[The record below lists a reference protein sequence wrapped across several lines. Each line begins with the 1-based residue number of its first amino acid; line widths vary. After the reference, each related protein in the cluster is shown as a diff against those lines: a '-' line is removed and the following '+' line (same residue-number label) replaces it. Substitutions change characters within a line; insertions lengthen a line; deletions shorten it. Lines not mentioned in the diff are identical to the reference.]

1 MKESLKALHNSVAH
15 LGEVIEK
22 IEPDKYTDSAYPKEW
37 TIADTMSHLGSGA
50 VITSQN
56 FDNILSGAEADPD
69 FSTSTWDEWNAKDP
83 AAQVADAL
91 VADAALLDR
100 LQMLDEEGRDKF
112 EFSMGP
118 VKFDFD
124 GFVSLRLNE
133 QALHTWDIEVTTNGS
148 ATVPEDAAA
157 VMVDHVAMFVGFSGK
172 TNGVAHDLHVK
183 TVNPEREYVLAFGE
197 DSVSMSVNEHGG
209 NVDLEL
215 PAEAFVRLVGGRL
228 DPKHTPRNVTGE
240 HLDELRQAFPGY

>member
-228 DPKHTPRNVTGE
+228 EPQHTPRNVTGE

>member
-172 TNGVAHDLHVK
+172 TNGVAHDVHVK

>member
-69 FSTSTWDEWNAKDP
+69 FSKSTWDEWNAKDP

>member
-1 MKESLKALHNSVAH
+1 
-15 LGEVIEK
+15 
-22 IEPDKYTDSAYPKEW
+22 
-37 TIADTMSHLGSGA
+37 
-50 VITSQN
+50 
-56 FDNILSGAEADPD
+56 
-69 FSTSTWDEWNAKDP
+69 
-83 AAQVADAL
+83 L

>member
-22 IEPDKYTDSAYPKEW
+22 IGPDKYTDSAYPTKW

-50 VITSQN
+50 VIMSQG
-56 FDNILSGAEADPD
+56 FDNVLSGADADPD
-69 FSTSTWDEWNAKDP
+69 FNKATWDEWNAKDP
-83 AAQVADAL
+83 SAQVADAL
-91 VADAALLDR
+91 VANEALLDR

-112 EFSMGP
+112 EFLMGP
-118 VKFDFD
+118 MKFDFD

-148 ATVPEDAAA
+148 ATVPEEAAA

-172 TNGVAHDLHVK
+172 SNGVARDVHVT
-183 TVNPEREYVLAFGE
+183 TVDPEREFVLTFTE
-197 DSVSMSVNEHGG
+197 DSVSMSANAQGG
-209 NVDLEL
+209 HVDLTL
-215 PAEAFVRLVGGRL
+215 PAEAFVRLISGRL
-228 DPKHTPRNVTGE
+228 DPKHTPRTVTGE
-240 HLDELRQAFPGY
+240 QLDELRAAFPGY

>member
-183 TVNPEREYVLAFGE
+183 TVNPDREYVLAFGE

>member
-172 TNGVAHDLHVK
+172 TNGVAHDVHVK
-183 TVNPEREYVLAFGE
+183 TVNPDREYVLAFGE

>member
-69 FSTSTWDEWNAKDP
+69 FSKSTWDEWNAKDP

-118 VKFDFD
+118 VKLDFD

-183 TVNPEREYVLAFGE
+183 TVNPDREYVLAFGE